1 LGQYGEFTKA
11 DYYYIKR
18 ALSLARKGVGYV
30 NPNPP
35 VGAVI
40 VKGGEIIGSGYH
52 RAYGQ
57 YHAERIAIMDAKSN
71 GADLRGATM
80 YVTLEPCDHYGK
92 TPPCTDAIIE
102 AGISK
107 VIIATR
113 DPNPV
118 SGDGITKLR
127 NAGIDVQIGLME
139 EEAKDIMRFFIK
151 SVTKKIPY
159 VTLKYAATLDG
170 KIADLE
176 GNSKWITNN
185 MKNIVH
191 KLRHEHMAIL
201 VGANTILKDNPY
213 LNTRVSGNTKYLN
226 PIKVVLDREGR
237 ILKLKNL
244 HDLNIFK
251 TVDNHGFGKVIL
263 FTSSKDKFCLKVSED
278 KLQIIH
284 SEEITPEFVL
294 ETLHNLKI
302 NSLLV
307 EGGSEIFSQ
316 FLDFADEIYAFYA
329 LKVLGKGLYVFSC
342 ISNSLEDSCKQFKDF
357 EISKLNVSQDKKEFM
372 VVIKRCSLEL

>member
-1 LGQYGEFTKA
+1 MEQYGNFTKV
-11 DYYYIKR
+11 DYYYMKR
-18 ALSLARKGVGYV
+18 ALSLAKKGIGYV

-40 VKGGEIIGSGYH
+40 VKEGKIIGSGYH

-57 YHAERIAIMDAKSN
+57 HHAERVAIINAKNN

-107 VIIATR
+107 VVVATR
-113 DPNPV
+113 DPNPA
-118 SGDGITKLR
+118 SGDGTTKLR

-139 EEAKDIMRFFIK
+139 EEAKNIMRFFIK
-151 SVTKKIPY
+151 SVTNRIPY
-159 VTLKYAATLDG
+159 VTIKYAATLDG

-176 GNSKWITNN
+176 GNSKWITNT
-185 MKNIVH
+185 MRKIVH

-213 LNTRVSGNTKYLN
+213 LNTRLSENIKYLN
-226 PIKVVLDREGR
+226 PIKIILDREGR
-237 ILKLKNL
+237 ILKLEDPTN
-244 HDLNIFK
+244 LNIFK
-251 TVDNHGFGKVIL
+251 TTDNHCFGKVIL
-263 FTSSKDKFCLKVSED
+263 FTSHKDDSRVKSLEEKVMV
-278 KLQIIH
+278 IH
-284 SEEITPEFVL
+284 SEEITPKFIL
-294 ETLHNLKI
+294 KTLHNLRI

-316 FLDFADEIYAFYA
+316 FLGFADEIYAFYA
-329 LKVLGKGLYVFSC
+329 LKVLGKGLDVFSC
-342 ISNSLEDSCKQFKDF
+342 INNSLEDSGKQFKDF
-357 EISKLNVSQDKKEFM
+357 EISKLTVSQDKKEFM